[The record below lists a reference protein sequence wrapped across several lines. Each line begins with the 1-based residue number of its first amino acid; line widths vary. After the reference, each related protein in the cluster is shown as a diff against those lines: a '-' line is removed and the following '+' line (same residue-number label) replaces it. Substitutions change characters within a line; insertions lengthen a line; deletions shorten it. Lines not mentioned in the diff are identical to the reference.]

1 MFRVEV
7 RDLRR
12 RACRSRNGEAGGSR
26 SREVPGWVGAAPTK
40 PGRAST
46 ARWCGFGERDGVEYE
61 RNQREYV
68 LRKVNRLKSG
78 GYGLG
83 AVRTCSVANGTGNF
97 WAGLWM
103 SVREATVTCCGVAVA
118 MPQGQSWAP
127 PSSSESQ

>member
-1 MFRVEV
+1 VKLGAA
-7 RDLRR
+7 DP
-12 RACRSRNGEAGGSR
+12 
-26 SREVPGWVGAAPTK
+26 REVPGLVGAAPTK
-40 PGRAST
+40 PGRANT
-46 ARWCGFGERDGVEYE
+46 ARWCGSGERDGVEYA

-97 WAGLWM
+97 WAGLRM